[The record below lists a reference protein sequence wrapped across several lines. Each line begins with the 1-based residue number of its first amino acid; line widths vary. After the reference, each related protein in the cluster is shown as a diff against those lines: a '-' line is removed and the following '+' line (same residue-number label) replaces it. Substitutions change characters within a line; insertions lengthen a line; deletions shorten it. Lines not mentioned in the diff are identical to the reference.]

1 MHTMDASGTIQL
13 IASLAEVVVAI
24 LAFLIAVKKK
34 KTYGW
39 FMGITFSLLVVFNF
53 ARVFALEISAE
64 GYALIFLIACLSM
77 VCAVWRIGKEQ

>member
-1 MHTMDASGTIQL
+1 MDTSGTIQI
-13 IASLAEVVVAI
+13 IASLAEVIVAI
-24 LAFLIAVKKK
+24 LSFLIATKKK

-64 GYALIFLIACLSM
+64 GYALIFLVACLSM
-77 VCAVWRIGKEQ
+77 VYAIWLMWTEQ